1 MLRFSELFSGLEPG
15 RRLNDAQSTIAY
27 LILKYALI
35 WRGGLG

>member
-27 LILKYALI
+27 LILKTHSY
-35 WRGGLG
+35 GEGD